1 MSSAYDILSVKG
13 RSKAMVKEPIMGL
26 SKKERHVRLLA
37 FRPKQ
42 RQPGAQQV
50 LRPVKLLSE

>member
-1 MSSAYDILSVKG
+1 MSLAYDILSVKG
-13 RSKAMVKEPIMGL
+13 RSKAMVKKTMGL